1 MGIYDEIKEKGIAI
15 QGFRKMFS
23 IAVQM
28 GDERRIKE
36 YENKIHDALR
46 ELMSQYPNYLAACVV
61 YSVATQTLFQY
72 YEQVKSPLFVVYYAK
87 KIHKQLCPTLESM
100 KDNENAQ
107 TLLLSSAMQLTVS
120 YTELVQKCIDDITD
134 DETSRL
140 ILVDGVYAI
149 MKYTLSIIEN
159 MMLINPKNPILSN
172 IINYININQEEM
184 MNADLEESD
193 DIKQMTPS
201 ECMKYT
207 IDVVED
213 LISQISEKYKSV

>member
-1 MGIYDEIKEKGIAI
+1 
-15 QGFRKMFS
+15 
-23 IAVQM
+23 
-28 GDERRIKE
+28 
-36 YENKIHDALR
+36 
-46 ELMSQYPNYLAACVV
+46 
-61 YSVATQTLFQY
+61 
-72 YEQVKSPLFVVYYAK
+72 
-87 KIHKQLCPTLESM
+87 M

-120 YTELVQKCIDDITD
+120 YTELVKKCIDDITD